1 MKKPYGAELF
11 RMRRIAERRND
22 KLHGAEV
29 WGAFDLLLTMLAVV
43 VFALAIRAV
52 LVEPVR
58 VEGESMLD
66 TLQNGDYL
74 FVEKLTY
81 AVNEPKI
88 GDIVICYYPD
98 SYYQFR
104 NKDYRSRVKRVVA
117 VAGDTVETKNG
128 ALYVNGEMV
137 DEPYLSENRRETT
150 GVETAITIA
159 GGEVYVLGDNRS
171 NSNDSRNALVG
182 PIPLERIVGKAHFIL
197 FPFDHLR
204 GVTSWR

>member
-1 MKKPYGAELF
+1 MKKPNGAELF

-22 KLHGAEV
+22 KLHGIEA
-29 WGAFDLLLTMLAVV
+29 WGAFDLLLTILAVI

-52 LVEPVR
+52 LIEPVR

-81 AVNEPKI
+81 AVNEPKA

-98 SYYQFR
+98 SYYALR
-104 NKDYRSRVKRVVA
+104 NKDYHSRVKRVVA

-128 ALYVNGEMV
+128 MLYVNGETV
-137 DEPYLSENRRETT
+137 KEPYLSENRSETS
-150 GVETAITIA
+150 GIETPITVA
-159 GGEVYVLGDNRS
+159 DGEVYVLGDNRG

-182 PIPLERIVGKAHFIL
+182 PIPLERIAGKAHFVL
-197 FPFDHLR
+197 FPFDHLH
-204 GVTSWR
+204 GGTTWS

>member
-81 AVNEPKI
+81 AVNEPKA

-98 SYYQFR
+98 AYYQFR
-104 NKDYRSRVKRVVA
+104 NKDYHSRVKRVVA

-137 DEPYLSENRRETT
+137 DEPYLSENRRD
-150 GVETAITIA
+150 
-159 GGEVYVLGDNRS
+159 GDHDRGRRGLCARRQPQQFKRQPQRARRS
-171 NSNDSRNALVG
+171 DSARTHRRQGAL
-182 PIPLERIVGKAHFIL
+182 HFV
-197 FPFDHLR
+197 P
-204 GVTSWR
+204 V